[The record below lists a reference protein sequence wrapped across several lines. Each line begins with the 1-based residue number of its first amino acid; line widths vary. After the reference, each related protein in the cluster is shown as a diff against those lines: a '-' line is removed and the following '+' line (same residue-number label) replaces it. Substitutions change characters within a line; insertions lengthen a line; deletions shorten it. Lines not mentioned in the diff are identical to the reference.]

1 MQFVSLSHQDFPNDV
16 LGQTKFRTIP
26 ANDAIIFR
34 FTSPEQYYY
43 IKDFVKNN
51 KTIQEAIKP
60 NDTFI
65 PTDDANLNVLPDDSG
80 SYNYFLA
87 TVIFRYLKNCLFKKV
102 TPNTKDFTSYIEQI
116 DTEVFQ
122 DEGHNSKKSIEY
134 YKKTLLGKLY
144 GEDDIKMIEESLSI
158 GSGRKLKPD
167 TE

>member
-26 ANDAIIFR
+26 ANDAIVFR

-51 KTIQEAIKP
+51 KAIQEAIKP

-65 PTDDANLNVLPDDSG
+65 PTDDAKLNVLPDDSG

-87 TVIFRYLKNCLFKKV
+87 TVIS
-102 TPNTKDFTSYIEQI
+102 NTKDFTSYIEQI

-122 DEGHNSKKSIEY
+122 DEGHNSKNSIEY

>member
-1 MQFVSLSHQDFPNDV
+1 M
-16 LGQTKFRTIP
+16 
-26 ANDAIIFR
+26 
-34 FTSPEQYYY
+34 
-43 IKDFVKNN
+43 
-51 KTIQEAIKP
+51 
-60 NDTFI
+60 
-65 PTDDANLNVLPDDSG
+65 
-80 SYNYFLA
+80 A